1 MAFLSVYKNEN
12 EREEGEIAVVSL
24 CVAGCSPTLSPCTSP
39 VCADIHVMALITS
52 SPSASIC
59 QTNDQPALANS
70 ILALM
75 TPLYRVII

>member
-12 EREEGEIAVVSL
+12 GREEGGEIAVVSL

-39 VCADIHVMALITS
+39 VRADIRVMALTS
-52 SPSASIC
+52 CPSGSIC
-59 QTNDQPALANS
+59 QTNDLPAFANS

-75 TPLYRVII
+75 TPP